1 MPDPAVARVGI
12 GFDVHPRGSDR
23 VLMLGGVRWKHEDG
37 LVGHSD
43 GDAVCHALADAL
55 FGACALGDVG
65 QHFPDSDPA
74 TEGMAGVDLL
84 ARTVE
89 TIRTH
94 GFEPSSC
101 DVTVICLRPSIAP
114 RADEIRSVLAA
125 AMQLDVAAIS
135 VKATRP
141 EGLGFEGGGI
151 GCMAVA
157 VVTPGQGARM
167 ASARAEP
174 GAASA

>member
-12 GFDVHPRGSDR
+12 GFDVHPRATDR
-23 VLMLGGVRWKHEDG
+23 VLMLGGVRWEHEGG
-37 LVGHSD
+37 LVGYSD
-43 GDAVCHALADAL
+43 GAAVCHALADAL

-74 TEGMAGVDLL
+74 TEGIAGVDLL
-84 ARTVE
+84 AQTVE

-101 DVTVICLRPSIAP
+101 DVTVICQRPSIAP
-114 RADEIRSVLAA
+114 RADEIRAVLATT
-125 AMQLDVAAIS
+125 MQLEVDAIS

-141 EGLGFEGGGI
+141 EGLGLEGDGV

-157 VVTPGQGARM
+157 VVTPGQGGRT

-174 GAASA
+174 GTTPA